1 MGGDIAGPTRNGR
14 PGPASTPVERGRWRL
29 LLPASRPLRDGM
41 GEPESESA
49 GTHGQQGASMPV
61 ARGHDRIADR
71 RDNAAEER
79 DRIADAREHRPT
91 TGSGTSTPGR
101 SCWPNAGRNARHQ
114 RSHRGQPRIHRARPG
129 SPAPVRGATG
139 PNRGSPSTP
148 ASKSPAASRTRST
161 AKPPTADTN
170 RNSNSRPHRVAR
182 NRGRP
187 RCRQRRRPPLR
198 THRQRDSVWTVRRLV
213 PSCRSLVRWTR
224 SRRVATSFAS
234 PRAGIWL
241 R

>member
-1 MGGDIAGPTRNGR
+1 MTSRARRGTADRGPRRLRSSAADGGCSFPRRGRCVMAWASRSPSQPAHTASRVHRCPWRAGMTASRTGATTQRRSEIGSPQPESTGRR
-14 PGPASTPVERGRWRL
+14 PGAHL
-29 LLPASRPLRDGM
+29 
-41 GEPESESA
+41 
-49 GTHGQQGASMPV
+49 
-61 ARGHDRIADR
+61 
-71 RDNAAEER
+71 
-79 DRIADAREHRPT
+79 DAREKLLAQRRQERQA
-91 TGSGTSTPGR
+91 GTNG
-101 SCWPNAGRNARHQ
+101 
-114 RSHRGQPRIHRARPG
+114 SHRQQPRIHRARPG

-187 RCRQRRRPPLR
+187 RCRRRRRPPLR
-198 THRQRDSVWTVRRLV
+198 THRQRDRVWTVRRLV

-234 PRAGIWL
+234 PRAAIWL